1 MQIMEK
7 SVPSEWVLVE
17 IFHTKVVDRV
27 CSWSISEGGKE
38 ISRRQPFLVF
48 CQQISIVIAL

>member
-17 IFHTKVVDRV
+17 IFHTKIVDHA

-38 ISRRQPFLVF
+38 ITRRQLFLVF
-48 CQQISIVIAL
+48 CQQVSIVIAL